1 MNKKNKILSRVVSTC
16 LDFHWKWLL
25 CRTAFPWR
33 NAWFAIRSN
42 IQSLQYI
49 QYNKYWFWLDRH
61 LIKCRSLIWILS
73 IGASCFWGKRTVTK
87 NDLPKIIKG
96 YIVRQKKFLNPSWH
110 TPLRSEVNRPQWC
123 TRKRGWME
131 SDLLNRTESISNT
144 AFWPLE
150 HDLLKD
156 AEKFNALERHLLNGA
171 ELCLLLET
179 CRKSMWQCS
188 YITLPPFKGLVPI
201 DLRRAM
207 SKPLGCRME
216 AYRAVTNQAWAA
228 WAGPWHFP
236 CV

>member
-1 MNKKNKILSRVVSTC
+1 MFQIFC
-16 LDFHWKWLL
+16 L
-25 CRTAFPWR
+25 C
-33 NAWFAIRSN
+33 
-42 IQSLQYI
+42 SLHHHG
-49 QYNKYWFWLDRH
+49 FSLDRSH
-61 LIKCRSLIWILS
+61 SQLYFFRLVAYIASHHHGFLLDLSHSQLFFLQTVVLIQPPPPW
-73 IGASCFWGKRTVTK
+73 
-87 NDLPKIIKG
+87 
-96 YIVRQKKFLNPSWH
+96 FL
-110 TPLRSEVNRPQWC
+110 
-123 TRKRGWME
+123 GWME

-144 AFWPLE
+144 TFWPLE

-171 ELCLLLET
+171 ELCLLLEE